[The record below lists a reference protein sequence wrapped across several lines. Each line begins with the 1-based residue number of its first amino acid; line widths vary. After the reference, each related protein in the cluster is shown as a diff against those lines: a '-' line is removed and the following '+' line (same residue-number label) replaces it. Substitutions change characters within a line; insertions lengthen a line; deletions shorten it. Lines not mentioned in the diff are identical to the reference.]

1 MRKFIQ
7 ILANVFLNHYKAIII
22 VTFGV
27 GLLTAILFWNPFMFI
42 AAFMGVFLYEVW
54 HESRLYSIRNT
65 LHSR

>member
-1 MRKFIQ
+1 
-7 ILANVFLNHYKAIII
+7 
-22 VTFGV
+22 
-27 GLLTAILFWNPFMFI
+27 LFWNPFMFI